1 MNSLPYKGE
10 HMRETKHSSHETR
23 FSDSSLYDEKCIHC
37 GATDEVPGG
46 WGRLAHPCPVDRK
59 ADTK

>member
-1 MNSLPYKGE
+1 MTKAI
-10 HMRETKHSSHETR
+10 TKHPSHETR

-46 WGRLAHPCPVDRK
+46 WGRLAYPCPVDRK
-59 ADTK
+59 GDTK